1 MLDITCNS
9 GREPP
14 ESFPFTFSRFWAIN
28 HHSSHSKRGEHNLAS
43 EQAAILA
50 PVPSEGGGNA
60 VGQVSEAAPRGEMVR
75 HTGAGRP
82 SVMGVEASTATWFR
96 GMLLRRRC
104 DSCGTR
110 IHILTEVDDRV
121 FMKCPECLREY
132 VFFHRPE

>member
-1 MLDITCNS
+1 M
-9 GREPP
+9 
-14 ESFPFTFSRFWAIN
+14 
-28 HHSSHSKRGEHNLAS
+28 AS
-43 EQAAILA
+43 EQAAIRA

-60 VGQVSEAAPRGEMVR
+60 VGQVSEAAPGGEMAR
-75 HTGAGRP
+75 HNGACRP
-82 SVMGVEASTATWFR
+82 SVIGVETSTATWFR

-110 IHILTEVDDRV
+110 IHLLTEVDDRV